1 VGKAVSVLEGGDGV
15 EDVTVTVERMVDA
28 ESVAEDDGSSESLVD
43 VEVGWSTDADAEADV
58 SVTTVIVVVADA
70 VDSTSEVVGT
80 SGVGRV
86 KTTVVVVVVVVVKMV
101 WWLTSGIKID
111 DKSGRLMEAEA
122 AGSSA

>member
-1 VGKAVSVLEGGDGV
+1 MGQAVSVLEGGDDL
-15 EDVTVTVERMVDA
+15 EDVTVTVERMADA

-43 VEVGWSTDADAEADV
+43 VEVGWSADADAEADV
-58 SVTTVIVVVADA
+58 SVTTVVVVVADA
-70 VDSTSEVVGT
+70 VDSTSEVVGI

-111 DKSGRLMEAEA
+111 DRSGRLIEEA
-122 AGSSA
+122 ASSST

>member
-28 ESVAEDDGSSESLVD
+28 ESVSDDDVSSESLVD
-43 VEVGWSTDADAEADV
+43 VETGRSADADAEADV
-58 SVTTVIVVVADA
+58 SVTTVVVVVADA
-70 VDSTSEVVGT
+70 VDSTSEVAGT

-86 KTTVVVVVVVVVKMV
+86 KTTVVVVVLVVVKMV

-111 DKSGRLMEAEA
+111 DNSGRLMEAEA

>member
-15 EDVTVTVERMVDA
+15 EEVTVTVEMMVDA
-28 ESVAEDDGSSESLVD
+28 ESVGDDDVSSESLVD
-43 VEVGWSTDADAEADV
+43 VETGRSADADAEADV
-58 SVTTVIVVVADA
+58 SVTTVVVVVADA
-70 VDSTSEVVGT
+70 VDSMSEVVGT
-80 SGVGRV
+80 SGVGSVRM
-86 KTTVVVVVVVVVKMV
+86 TVVVVVKMV